1 METKETNRQRP
12 LLRGL
17 CVLADAGHRGGRDR
31 WCLQVRDDRD
41 AAVASFNAACLALH
55 DQNIALD
62 KAMADLEDAINAGGH
77 LCDEAVLQD
86 AHNSLAD
93 AKDAKQDEPNM
104 PRRTADII
112 DATERIFPTVDYD
125 AVLKEMSRCQTALET
140 CIAPGGAR
148 LCRLRF
154 RFLKPHSEQNKDR
167 PSSQPM
173 AGGLCR
179 YPSSTPMENPPLS
192 SSMRAFTNSCASGDW
207 YRFPL

>member
-1 METKETNRQRP
+1 M
-12 LLRGL
+12 
-17 CVLADAGHRGGRDR
+17 
-31 WCLQVRDDRD
+31 RDDRD

-104 PRRTADII
+104 PRRTADILTHGA
-112 DATERIFPTVDYD
+112 DLPHGGLRRRAEGDEPLSDRSGN
-125 AVLKEMSRCQTALET
+125 LHR
-140 CIAPGGAR
+140 PGGAR

-179 YPSSTPMENPPLS
+179 YPSSPQ
-192 SSMRAFTNSCASGDW
+192 
-207 YRFPL
+207 

>member
-1 METKETNRQRP
+1 METKETNRQKP

-17 CVLADAGHRGGRDR
+17 CVLAVLAIVVAVTA

-62 KAMADLEDAINAGGH
+62 KAMADLENAIDAGGH
-77 LCDEAVLQD
+77 LCDESVLRD

-93 AKDAKQDEPNM
+93 AKDVKQTEPEM
-104 PRRTADII
+104 PRRT
-112 DATERIFPTVDYD
+112 
-125 AVLKEMSRCQTALET
+125 
-140 CIAPGGAR
+140 
-148 LCRLRF
+148 
-154 RFLKPHSEQNKDR
+154 
-167 PSSQPM
+167 SQPM

-179 YPSSTPMENPPLS
+179 YPSSTPMENPPPS

>member
-1 METKETNRQRP
+1 METKETNRQKP

-17 CVLADAGHRGGRDR
+17 CVLAVLAIVVAVTA

-62 KAMADLEDAINAGGH
+62 KAMADLENAIDAGGH
-77 LCDEAVLQD
+77 LCDESVLRD

-93 AKDAKQDEPNM
+93 AKDVKQVEPNM

-140 CIAPGGAR
+140 CIAQE
-148 LCRLRF
+148 
-154 RFLKPHSEQNKDR
+154 EQG
-167 PSSQPM
+167 SVAS
-173 AGGLCR
+173 A
-179 YPSSTPMENPPLS
+179 S
-192 SSMRAFTNSCASGDW
+192 AF
-207 YRFPL
+207 

>member
-1 METKETNRQRP
+1 METKETNRQKP

-17 CVLADAGHRGGRDR
+17 CVLAVLAIVVAVTA

-62 KAMADLEDAINAGGH
+62 KAMADLENAIDAGGH
-77 LCDEAVLQD
+77 LCDESVLRD

-93 AKDAKQDEPNM
+93 AKAVKQDEPNM

-125 AVLKEMSRCQTALET
+125 AVLKEMSRCQTDLET
-140 CIAPGGAR
+140 CIAQE
-148 LCRLRF
+148 
-154 RFLKPHSEQNKDR
+154 EQG
-167 PSSQPM
+167 SVAS
-173 AGGLCR
+173 A
-179 YPSSTPMENPPLS
+179 S
-192 SSMRAFTNSCASGDW
+192 AF
-207 YRFPL
+207 

>member
-17 CVLADAGHRGGRDR
+17 CVLAVLAIVVAVTA

-62 KAMADLEDAINAGGH
+62 KAIDAGGH
-77 LCDEAVLQD
+77 LCDESVLRD

-93 AKDAKQDEPNM
+93 AKDVKQVEPNM

-112 DATERIFPTVDYD
+112 DVTERIFPTVDYD

-140 CIAPGGAR
+140 CIAQE
-148 LCRLRF
+148 
-154 RFLKPHSEQNKDR
+154 EQG
-167 PSSQPM
+167 SVAS
-173 AGGLCR
+173 A
-179 YPSSTPMENPPLS
+179 S
-192 SSMRAFTNSCASGDW
+192 AF
-207 YRFPL
+207 

>member
-17 CVLADAGHRGGRDR
+17 CVLAVLAIVVAVTA

-62 KAMADLEDAINAGGH
+62 KAMNAGGH

-125 AVLKEMSRCQTALET
+125 AVLKEMSRCQTALAT
-140 CIAPGGAR
+140 CIAQE
-148 LCRLRF
+148 
-154 RFLKPHSEQNKDR
+154 EQG
-167 PSSQPM
+167 SV
-173 AGGLCR
+173 
-179 YPSSTPMENPPLS
+179 
-192 SSMRAFTNSCASGDW
+192 ASASV
-207 YRFPL
+207 F

>member
-1 METKETNRQRP
+1 METNRQRP

-17 CVLADAGHRGGRDR
+17 CVLAVLAIVVAVTA

-55 DQNIALD
+55 DLD

-140 CIAPGGAR
+140 CIAQE
-148 LCRLRF
+148 
-154 RFLKPHSEQNKDR
+154 EQG
-167 PSSQPM
+167 SV
-173 AGGLCR
+173 
-179 YPSSTPMENPPLS
+179 
-192 SSMRAFTNSCASGDW
+192 ASASV
-207 YRFPL
+207 F

>member
-17 CVLADAGHRGGRDR
+17 CVLAVLAIVVAVTA

-62 KAMADLEDAINAGGH
+62 KAMADLENAIDAGGH
-77 LCDEAVLQD
+77 LCDESVLRD

-93 AKDAKQDEPNM
+93 AKDVKQVEPNM

-125 AVLKEMSRCQTALET
+125 AVLKEMSRCQTALEA
-140 CIAPGGAR
+140 CIAQE
-148 LCRLRF
+148 
-154 RFLKPHSEQNKDR
+154 EQG
-167 PSSQPM
+167 SVAS
-173 AGGLCR
+173 A
-179 YPSSTPMENPPLS
+179 S
-192 SSMRAFTNSCASGDW
+192 AF
-207 YRFPL
+207 